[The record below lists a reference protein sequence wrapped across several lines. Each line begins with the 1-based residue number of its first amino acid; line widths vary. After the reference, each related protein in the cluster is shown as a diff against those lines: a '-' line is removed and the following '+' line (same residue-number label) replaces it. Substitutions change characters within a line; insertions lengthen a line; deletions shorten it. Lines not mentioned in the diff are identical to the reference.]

1 MKLKKTTAAPLL
13 VLAVMLLLRL
23 PDVFSLY
30 NAVGEN
36 LYITVIVLQ
45 LAVIALP
52 AILYSRIRGGEFTAS
67 LRLSPCSLPSLIFA
81 VTAALGMIF
90 CNLLINFLRVRLGG
104 SFSPYTFY
112 HLDLPLS
119 DGAGENMAALLAF
132 ALIPA
137 LCEELLFRGI
147 VLKEYE
153 SKGVFIAVFFSS
165 VLFAVSHDA
174 LEKLPEYLI
183 CGGVLA
189 LTVYVTGSLFASALA
204 HFLYNLF
211 CLFGLSPLNAII
223 THIQS
228 LDLLIFLCAVLLLLS
243 VFFALSLAEGR
254 FRAKAR
260 ADKKPDFLDPAAL
273 TEKPMMRFFTALSS
287 PPMLGC
293 LLLYIVAVCHIF

>member
-1 MKLKKTTAAPLL
+1 MKLKKTTSAPLL
-13 VLAVMLLLRL
+13 VLIVMLLLRL

-30 NAVGEN
+30 SAAGEG
-36 LYITVIVLQ
+36 LYATVIVLQ

-52 AILYSRIRGGEFTAS
+52 AVLYGRIRGGEFTSS
-67 LRLSPCSLPSLIFA
+67 LRLSFCSLPSLIFA
-81 VTAALGMIF
+81 VTASLCMIF

-112 HLDLPLS
+112 RLDLPLA
-119 DGAGENMAALLAF
+119 DGPGQTAAALLAF

-153 SKGVFIAVFFSS
+153 EQGVFHAVFFSTL
-165 VLFAVSHDA
+165 LFAVSHDS

-183 CGGVLA
+183 SGCILA
-189 LTVYVTGSLFASALA
+189 LTVYVTGSLVASSLA

-211 CLFGLSPLNAII
+211 CLFGLSPLNAVI

-228 LDLLIFLCAVLLLLS
+228 PDLLIFLCAALLLLTL
-243 VFFALSLAEGR
+243 FFALSLAEGR
-254 FRAKAR
+254 FQAKAR
-260 ADKKPDFLDPAAL
+260 AGKKPDFLDPAAL
-273 TEKPMMRFFTALSS
+273 TEKPLLRFFTALSS

-293 LLLYIVAVCHIF
+293 LLLYIVTVSGIL